1 MQGFTVAAKVFDLE
15 FLPSDAVDQIRREV
29 LLLNSLDHP
38 HIVRVRETF
47 DWQHQIFVV
56 MELCSGGDLYS
67 RDPYTEVQAVRI
79 VHKILSA
86 VAYMHSKEV

>member
-1 MQGFTVAAKVFDLE
+1 MKSIHYRHVRNPLFVQELQNE
-15 FLPSDAVDQIRREV
+15 IAVLQT
-29 LLLNSLDHP
+29 LDHP